1 MNFFVKR
8 VDSMQRMIVEIFIV
22 YTGNSQCN
30 ERLSFFAKVLH
41 HIPLYSV
48 NQNQKFPKC
57 FSTLMF
63 SRKFSENEEY
73 SNSFSWQYGK
83 TRNSLSL
90 NFFSWNQLFSNFFSK
105 NVTFTKFLPKMSGT
119 KSQQFPHC
127 RQWISRFSTLSFS
140 PFFGKNFV
148 KATHLLKK
156 LLKSWFDEIVFWWE
170 KFFLFST
177 LCTFN
182 LT

>member
-90 NFFSWNQLFSNFFSK
+90 NFFSWNQLYSNFFSK
-105 NVTFTKFLPKMSGT
+105 NVTFTKFL
-119 KSQQFPHC
+119 
-127 RQWISRFSTLSFS
+127 
-140 PFFGKNFV
+140 
-148 KATHLLKK
+148 LKK
-156 LLKSWFDEIVFWWE
+156 RETHWDTYTYTCMYILSQIF
-170 KFFLFST
+170 
-177 LCTFN
+177 
-182 LT
+182 

>member
-30 ERLSFFAKVLH
+30 ERLSFFAKVLY

-63 SRKFSENEEY
+63 SRKFSENKEY
-73 SNSFSWQYGK
+73 SNSFSWQCGK

-90 NFFSWNQLFSNFFSK
+90 NFLTTRSFWINSFQVILIILFSSSRISIFRVLFFVK
-105 NVTFTKFLPKMSGT
+105 
-119 KSQQFPHC
+119 
-127 RQWISRFSTLSFS
+127 STL
-140 PFFGKNFV
+140 
-148 KATHLLKK
+148 
-156 LLKSWFDEIVFWWE
+156 
-170 KFFLFST
+170 
-177 LCTFN
+177 
-182 LT
+182 